1 MTEPVNFR
9 ALVEGARP
17 VREFQ
22 RTLEAAFALIHGAM
36 AAEAA
41 VEAATR
47 RHAELG
53 QALEILEERR
63 RTLGAETE
71 EERVRLMAPVVA
83 ERQRL
88 EAEVLKLRDTL
99 EADQGAFDAERG
111 RRASILQEIAERTQT
126 AERAH
131 RERVAA
137 LRTDQEAEAQRLRQ
151 ALEDLKAQALLAQTE
166 LDAFRAEYRGVQDAA
181 AKLVG
186 RR

>member
-1 MTEPVNFR
+1 MAESVNFR
-9 ALVEGARP
+9 ALLEGARP
-17 VREFQ
+17 VRDLQ
-22 RTLEAAFALIHGAM
+22 RALQAAFALIDGAV

-41 VEAATR
+41 VETAQR
-47 RHAELG
+47 RHAEVT
-53 QALEILEERR
+53 QALEALEGRR
-63 RTLGAETE
+63 RGLGAEIE
-71 EERVRLMAPVVA
+71 GERARLVAPVVA

-88 EAEVLKLRDTL
+88 EADVLKLRDTL

-131 RERVAA
+131 RERVAT
-137 LRTDQEAEAQRLRQ
+137 LRADQEAEAQRLRQ
-151 ALEDLKAQALLAQTE
+151 VLEDLKGQALLAQTE
-166 LDAFRAEYRGVQDAA
+166 LDALRAEYRGVQDAA